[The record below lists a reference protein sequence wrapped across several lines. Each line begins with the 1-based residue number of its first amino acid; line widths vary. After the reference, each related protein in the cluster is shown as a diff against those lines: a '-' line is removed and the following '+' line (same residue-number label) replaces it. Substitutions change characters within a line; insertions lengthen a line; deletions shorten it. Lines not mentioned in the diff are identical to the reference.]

1 MNYSYHLFR
10 QEQKRPPPSYV
21 YIGKH
26 TTIIPPDQ
34 TVDEFKDFIQDQI
47 DSLTGYESRSIHA
60 DDFEVQVYKVIQLQ
74 CLPMQS
80 LTVVL

>member
-1 MNYSYHLFR
+1 MS
-10 QEQKRPPPSYV
+10 
-21 YIGKH
+21 
-26 TTIIPPDQ
+26 TIPPDQ

-47 DSLTGYESRSIHA
+47 DSLTGYESWSIHA